1 VGRGGDR
8 WRPFLPGA
16 LAFLPG
22 VTLPLET
29 WWPAYLLGVTGV
41 LTWTISSPPRRAAAI
56 GRRRARRALEQTS
69 LEDATLPRLGAAR
82 PHPPAHGSASEDA
95 TLPRLGAAVDAGP
108 DLGRHL
114 VEITPVGVRVMSE
127 LRQR

>member
-1 VGRGGDR
+1 MGRGGDR

-69 LEDATLPRLGAAR
+69 LEDATLPRLGAA
-82 PHPPAHGSASEDA
+82 
-95 TLPRLGAAVDAGP
+95 VDAGP